1 MLDIVP
7 WFGLAVVFAGFV
19 TLSWVLAQSQAP
31 GVQATNY
38 SFPQARDTVLN
49 VRNLSSELKPV
60 SDWYKLGINLGLKKH
75 DLNKIQQDYAHQGND
90 QQRLE
95 MLNKWLQRTPRASWG
110 DVVSALA
117 QIGEDRVA
125 ENVQQKYISGESKC
139 NMELLAVN
147 TIITTSMC

>member
-19 TLSWVLAQSQAP
+19 TLSWVLAQSEAP
-31 GVQATNY
+31 GV
-38 SFPQARDTVLN
+38 QARDTVLN
-49 VRNLSSELKPV
+49 VKNLFSELKPV

-75 DLNKIQQDYAHQGND
+75 DLSKIQQDCAHQGND

-95 MLNKWLQRTPRASWG
+95 MLNKWLQRTPHATWE

-125 ENVQQKYISGESKC
+125 ENIQQKFIGEESKLWSC
-139 NMELLAVN
+139 
-147 TIITTSMC
+147 

>member
-38 SFPQARDTVLN
+38 SFLQARDTVLN

-60 SDWYKLGINLGLKKH
+60 SDWYKLGINLGLMKH
-75 DLNKIQQDYAHQGND
+75 DLNKIQHAHQRND

-95 MLNKWLQRTPRASWG
+95 MLSKWLQRTPRASWG
-110 DVVSALA
+110 DVVSALEH
-117 QIGEDRVA
+117 IGEDRVA
-125 ENVQQKYISGESKC
+125 ESIQQKYISGESK
-139 NMELLAVN
+139 L
-147 TIITTSMC
+147 